1 MSVLD
6 VERDGA
12 CAVLTL
18 RRPET
23 LNALDQ
29 ELLDALDAT
38 LQELDADLE
47 VRAVVVT
54 GAGRGFCSGLDLSV
68 ATTLDA
74 LDGPTFFRRQKA
86 VSDSLT
92 RPFRM
97 GTPVIAAVNG
107 PASGGGLALA
117 LACDVRIA
125 AQEASFN
132 VAFVRIG
139 LTGCDVGVSFLLPRV
154 VGLGIASELMLTGRK
169 ADAAEALRVGLVNRV
184 VPADELLA
192 SALETAHLIAANSPF
207 GVALTKEGLRL
218 AADAT
223 SLDAAVGIENRQQAL
238 AALSPGY
245 REAVQAFERRRG

>member
-1 MSVLD
+1 VSVLD
-6 VERDGA
+6 VVRDGT
-12 CAVLTL
+12 CALVTL

-29 ELLDALDAT
+29 ELLDALDAA
-38 LQELDADLE
+38 LQDLDADPG
-47 VRAVVVT
+47 VRATVVT
-54 GAGRGFCSGLDLSV
+54 GEGRGFCSGLDLAT
-68 ATTLDA
+68 ATTLDQ

-97 GTPVIAAVNG
+97 STPVVAAVNG

-117 LACDVRIA
+117 LACDVRLA
-125 AQEASFN
+125 AEPAVFN

-139 LTGCDVGVSFLLPRV
+139 LTGCDVGVSWLLPRI
-154 VGLGIASELMLTGRK
+154 VGLGVASELMLTGRK
-169 ADAAEALRVGLVNRV
+169 VDASEALRVGLVTHV
-184 VPADELLA
+184 TPTADLLPA
-192 SALETAHLIAANSPF
+192 ALETARQIAANSAF

-223 SLDAAVGIENRQQAL
+223 SLEAAIGIENRQQAL

-245 REAVQAFERRRG
+245 REAVREFETRGT